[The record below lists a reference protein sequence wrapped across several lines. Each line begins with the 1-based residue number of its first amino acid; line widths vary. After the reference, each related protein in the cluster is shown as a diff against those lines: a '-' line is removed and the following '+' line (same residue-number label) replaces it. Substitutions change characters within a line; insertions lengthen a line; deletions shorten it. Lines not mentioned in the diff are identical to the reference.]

1 LVWVTLPVATI
12 CLAASVTWLLG
23 MAKPIPAEIWR
34 PWESEPERVGMPMTC
49 PLRSTS
55 APPELPG
62 LIRALVWTRSVS
74 VTPLFPSDW
83 VRPVALTMPSVT
95 VSERPK
101 GLPIASTT
109 SPTWI
114 LEESANVAG
123 VSPPALATLITARS
137 LEA

>member
-1 LVWVTLPVATI
+1 
-12 CLAASVTWLLG
+12 
-23 MAKPIPAEIWR
+23 
-34 PWESEPERVGMPMTC
+34 MPMTWL
-49 PLRSTS
+49 LRSTS

-62 LIRALVWTRSVS
+62 LINALVWTRSVR
-74 VTPLFPSDW
+74 VTPLPSDW

-101 GLPIASTT
+101 GLPTASTI

-114 LEESANVAG
+114 LAESANLAG
-123 VSPPALATLITARS
+123 LSPLALATLITARS